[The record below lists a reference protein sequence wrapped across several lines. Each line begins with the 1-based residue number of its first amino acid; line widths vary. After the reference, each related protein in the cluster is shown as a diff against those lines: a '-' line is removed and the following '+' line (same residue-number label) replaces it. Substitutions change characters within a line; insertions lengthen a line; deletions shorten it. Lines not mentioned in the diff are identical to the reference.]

1 MSEALRNIEIARG
14 WGYSWL
20 DFVAGYGLLGMLG
33 VVVGLGGAALFA
45 GVERGSKLLLH
56 RIAPRFEAAPT
67 IGLQSITF
75 GLFFAIWLNI
85 VRLLLQANQIK
96 VAEIPPFYQLLAL
109 LILGSV
115 IFICF
120 KTTIVVWMESLNS
133 SIKLVIL
140 LAIIFYTAS
149 TTYLILEPQ
158 LNKGKPAPVALQN
171 PNHTAPNVILIIL
184 DSLTSRDMSLYGYHL
199 PTTPNLE
206 RISKTWTVY
215 ENAHSTG
222 TGTLAVMP
230 TMLTGRY
237 PYLDIWHQYGDL
249 AREGEGWLSLASS
262 LQSLGYKTAYFR
274 GEGFIP
280 GMYHLHAGWEWFEG
294 GMSKVPG
301 RYFLDLM
308 PGSPSFFLSWLRLQY
323 DPRSPQAPLLYTTAA
338 PKLSSSTTTTLWS
351 EPMYG
356 AAKQYFTKQAAL
368 KEDSF
373 FAYFHM
379 NRPHFPYIANE
390 FMGSFLPVKDG
401 FTTFKSQT
409 GLVSSHYS
417 PDQQPNVDKL
427 RLRYDENILKADQ
440 EVGQLIENLQQLGLY
455 DQSLI
460 IITAD
465 HGTNFTNGY
474 FGYYTPLLAA
484 SEHSI
489 PLLVKY
495 PEQTQGKR
503 VANLVSNVDI
513 LPTVLDT
520 IGINYP
526 PAWVDG
532 QSLLKV
538 DQTEKRI
545 VYVRRPGD
553 AHTFAAI
560 QGKLKLVQRKDSLK
574 LFDLAADPDEKNDL
588 LGKEEA
594 PLLQAALK
602 QYESRMKAVREGEAI
617 LQAPALS
624 QP

>member
-133 SIKLVIL
+133 SIQLVIL
-140 LAIIFYTAS
+140 LAIIFYAAS

-249 AREGEGWLSLASS
+249 AREGEGWLSLASILKS
-262 LQSLGYKTAYFR
+262 FR
-274 GEGFIP
+274 YNNTYARVQWYTPFVP
-280 GMYHLHAGWEWFEG
+280 GTFHLHVGWDYLI
-294 GMSKVPG
+294 G
-301 RYFLDLM
+301 RPVFFSFRDLM
-308 PGSPSFFLSWLRLQY
+308 DLLPGPLSGLFRSIKSEYYPMVIGSKTHNPAGLENISGPINEYNDDYPVIEHLITQKIARLETQPFFIY
-323 DPRSPQAPLLYTTAA
+323 AH
-338 PKLSSSTTTTLWS
+338 
-351 EPMYG
+351 
-356 AAKQYFTKQAAL
+356 
-368 KEDSF
+368 
-373 FAYFHM
+373 FHY
-379 NRPHFPYIANE
+379 PHYPFLANE

-401 FTTFKSQT
+401 FTTLKSQT
-409 GLVSSHYS
+409 GLVSSHYP
-417 PDQQPNVDKL
+417 PDQQPNFDKL

-465 HGTNFTNGY
+465 HGTNFINGY
-474 FGYYTPLLAA
+474 FGYCTSLLAA

-513 LPTVLDT
+513 LPTVLYDRDQLS
-520 IGINYP
+520 P
-526 PAWVDG
+526 
-532 QSLLKV
+532 SL
-538 DQTEKRI
+538 
-545 VYVRRPGD
+545 G
-553 AHTFAAI
+553 
-560 QGKLKLVQRKDSLK
+560 
-574 LFDLAADPDEKNDL
+574 
-588 LGKEEA
+588 
-594 PLLQAALK
+594 
-602 QYESRMKAVREGEAI
+602 
-617 LQAPALS
+617 
-624 QP
+624 